1 MALNPAGMMP
11 TDTTMNQK
19 ILSALFC
26 GAKTSG
32 MRLKF
37 RQIDSGDYEARWTF
51 GARSVAWC
59 GTLAEV
65 WVVAGGAR

>member
-1 MALNPAGMMP
+1 MQSP
-11 TDTTMNQK
+11 TDTTMNQR
-19 ILSALFC
+19 IISALFHRS
-26 GAKTSG
+26 KTSG

-37 RQIDSGDYEARWTF
+37 RQINSGDYEARWAF

-65 WVVAGGAR
+65 WAVAGGVR